1 MRSRMKA
8 ASFVPLM
15 STIKY
20 RSESVVMKM
29 RTLSG
34 TVAAEPWLE
43 VDVKESGVDDCRCRE
58 VGDA

>member
-1 MRSRMKA
+1 
-8 ASFVPLM
+8 
-15 STIKY
+15 
-20 RSESVVMKM
+20 MKM